1 MTDAIKVTLNRSSV
15 AMGDD
20 VDSHREFWVFPY
32 SATVDDLL
40 VEITHYVPGV
50 AGAAGW
56 VADVNTED
64 EACRRDLG
72 AIYTRDDLKQE
83 PHICRLMPGKTT
95 LGELARW
102 ARVPDLEVY
111 VRYLTWDMARPL
123 TRSEVIAGPTY
134 TGAQPTKLQSEA
146 AAEANTDWTLVHE
159 LNRRANAIATARRDW
174 IRTNV
179 LSRTAPP
186 PGTEIFIAR
195 NFHYLADRHCH
206 ASMNVA
212 AQLLKT
218 DEARYENLELSGDF
232 DTRPA
237 MVTLAMV
244 LAAFE
249 WKAVRGNWRAGD
261 RPYLKPYF
269 EYLEG
274 CGYRL
279 APIEQVIAGRITAEQ
294 LTFSATDTARLDRI
308 RQLRELQ
315 YQLRMNRYYNN
326 SLSDDQYRA
335 AIGSVHAE
343 LTELG
348 ELPGPI

>member
-1 MTDAIKVTLNRSSV
+1 MTLNRSSV

-20 VDSHREFWVFPY
+20 VESHREFWVFPD

-40 VEITHYVPGV
+40 VEITHYVPGI

-64 EACRRDLG
+64 VARRRDLG
-72 AIYTRDDLKQE
+72 AIYTRDDLNQE

-102 ARVPDLEVY
+102 AKVPDLEVY

-134 TGAQPTKLQSEA
+134 TGAHPTKLQSEA

-159 LNRRANAIATARRDW
+159 LNRRAGAIATARRDW

-179 LSRTAPP
+179 LARTAPP

-195 NFHYLADRHCH
+195 NFHYLADRHCP
-206 ASMNVA
+206 ASLDVA
-212 AQLLKT
+212 AQLLMT
-218 DEARYENLELSGDF
+218 DEARYENLESSGDF
-232 DTRPA
+232 DARPA

-249 WKAVRGNWRAGD
+249 WNAVHGNWRAGD

-279 APIEQVIAGRITAEQ
+279 APIEQVMAGRITAEQ
-294 LTFSATDTARLDRI
+294 LTFSATDTAKLDRI
-308 RQLRELQ
+308 RQLRDLQ
-315 YQLRMNRYYNN
+315 YQLRMNRYYNKT
-326 SLSDDQYRA
+326 LTDDQYRA